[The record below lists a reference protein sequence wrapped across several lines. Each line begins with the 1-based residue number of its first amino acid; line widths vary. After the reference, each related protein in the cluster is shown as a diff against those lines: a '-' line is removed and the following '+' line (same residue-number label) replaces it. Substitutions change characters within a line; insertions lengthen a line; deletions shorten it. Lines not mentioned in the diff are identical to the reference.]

1 MIKTKLPVLIIRDV
15 VLFPYS
21 EIKLEINN
29 INDKKTLSL
38 AENYFNSYIFIFTHP
53 N

>member
-21 EIKLEINN
+21 EIKLEIN
-29 INDKKTLSL
+29 KKVIPSFL
-38 AENYFNSYIFIFTHP
+38 FIYLFFVYLIILF
-53 N
+53 